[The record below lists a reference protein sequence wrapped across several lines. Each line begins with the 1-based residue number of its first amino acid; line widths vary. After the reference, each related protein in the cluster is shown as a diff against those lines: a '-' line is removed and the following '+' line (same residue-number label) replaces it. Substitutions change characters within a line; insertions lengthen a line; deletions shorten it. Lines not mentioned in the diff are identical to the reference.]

1 MARRWMGL
9 GGTLVLVLL
18 ATLACSLAGSPAPA
32 SPPPAPTY
40 TPYPTLTPY
49 PTQAPQA
56 APEPT
61 ATSGSSETTS
71 TSADSSCMDPRDI
84 TAEDKGS
91 VVEICGKIIDEGTQ
105 DCPDCP
111 YGVLDYVTFEGDF
124 NVISYYWNFY
134 SYEGLCLR
142 AKDTVELMG
151 SRPVFVYGARE
162 GYAGSKC
169 AANSDGSLNCG
180 SGDYFQSYE
189 ACD

>member
-1 MARRWMGL
+1 MSRHSL
-9 GGTLVLVLL
+9 GYTGISAIILL
-18 ATLACSLAGSPAPA
+18 TTLACSLSGSPAPA
-32 SPPPAPTY
+32 TQPPAPTY

-49 PTQAPQA
+49 PTQGPQPA
-56 APEPT
+56 QEPT
-61 ATSGSSETTS
+61 AASGSSETSS

-111 YGVLDYVTFEGDF
+111 YGVLDYVTFAGDF

-169 AANSDGSLNCG
+169 AANSDGSLNCD
-180 SGDYFQSYE
+180 SGDYFLMYE
-189 ACD
+189 GCD

>member
-1 MARRWMGL
+1 MALHRMTWMCAL
-9 GGTLVLVLL
+9 CFTLLV
-18 ATLACSLAGSPAPA
+18 TLACA
-32 SPPPAPTY
+32 STAISIPPTQEPAPTY

-49 PTQAPQA
+49 PTQAP
-56 APEPT
+56 EPAQETT
-61 ATSGSSETTS
+61 ATSATSETTS
-71 TSADSSCMDPRDI
+71 TSADSSCRDPRDI

-169 AANSDGSLNCG
+169 AANSDGSLNCD
-180 SGDYFQSYE
+180 SGDYFLMYE
-189 ACD
+189 GCD